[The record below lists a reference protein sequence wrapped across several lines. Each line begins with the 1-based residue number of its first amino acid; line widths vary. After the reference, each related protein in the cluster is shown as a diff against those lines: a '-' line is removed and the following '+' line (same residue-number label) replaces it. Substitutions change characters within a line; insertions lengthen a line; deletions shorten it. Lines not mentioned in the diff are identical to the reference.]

1 MTLTLDRDGERLD
14 SALSRLVPELTR
26 SQAQR
31 LIEQGA
37 VTQAG
42 RPVKKNEK
50 LPAGTALELE
60 IPEVHETPIAAQDIP
75 LEVCYEDADVIV
87 VNKPKGL
94 VVHPAPGHADGTLV
108 NALLAHCGDSLSG
121 IGGEKRPGIVH
132 RIDKDTSGLIIA
144 AKNDLAHAALAA
156 QLKDHSLART
166 YVCIVCGTVRDDS
179 GTIDAPIGRHP
190 ADRKKMAVTEKNSRS
205 AVTHWRVL
213 ERFSGYTLVECK
225 LETGRTHQIRV
236 HMAYRGHPIL
246 GDMVYGHKKPELG
259 QSSQC
264 LHARELTFHELAAV
278 PPCVYVRK
286 GHPLTQLEH
295 VSEADLE
302 GYPYSSF
309 EQAQGVAVDFSEEL
323 PMVSMRKPSKAIIVN
338 NRSTAMNVLA
348 NTDAYSTGSGLLAEH
363 LSPANVV
370 TIPLADK
377 DPVRLGWIYPQNAKL
392 SSHAEEFVRLL
403 EQSIQRSIA
412 YTSSLHR
419 QIVGK

>member
-132 RIDKDTSGLIIA
+132 RIDRDTSGLIIA
-144 AKNDLAHAALAA
+144 AKNDTAHLALSA
-156 QLKDHSLART
+156 QLADHTLART
-166 YVCIVCGTVRDDS
+166 YECLVVGNFREDS
-179 GTIDAPIGRHP
+179 GTVDAPIGRHP
-190 ADRKKMAVTEKNSRS
+190 TDRKKMAVTQKNSRR
-205 AVTHWRVL
+205 AVTHWEVIARYPGVTHL
-213 ERFSGYTLVECK
+213 RCR

-236 HMAYRGHPIL
+236 HLAHIGHPIL
-246 GDMVYGHKKPELG
+246 GDTVYGNKKPVPGLTG
-259 QSSQC
+259 QC
-264 LHARELTFHELAAV
+264 LHATGLRFIHPRTGQPVELTC
-278 PPCVYVRK
+278 PRP
-286 GHPLTQLEH
+286 
-295 VSEADLE
+295 
-302 GYPYSSF
+302 
-309 EQAQGVAVDFSEEL
+309 
-323 PMVSMRKPSKAIIVN
+323 
-338 NRSTAMNVLA
+338 
-348 NTDAYSTGSGLLAEH
+348 
-363 LSPANVV
+363 
-370 TIPLADK
+370 
-377 DPVRLGWIYPQNAKL
+377 
-392 SSHAEEFVRLL
+392 EEFERML
-403 EQSIQRSIA
+403 EKLR
-412 YTSSLHR
+412 HR
-419 QIVGK
+419 A